1 VNDRQYRSLAKY
13 AGVIAKEL
21 GLAHMDLV
29 LDPGHPG
36 EATDHSEAA
45 ASFEGVYG
53 RYRGAIQVNAR
64 FETYTPEEQRV
75 CIVHELLHAHTERQ
89 RELLRTSLP
98 DAMGRSSYEVFMA
111 AWTQL
116 DELATDAVATAI
128 APKFP
133 LWEGK

>member
-21 GLAHMDLV
+21 GLGHMDLS
-29 LDPGHPG
+29 LDAGHPG
-36 EATDHSEAA
+36 DAVDHSEAA

-53 RYRGAIQVNAR
+53 RHRGVIRVHQNFAS
-64 FETYTPEEQRV
+64 FTPEEQRV
-75 CIVHELLHAHTERQ
+75 CVVHELLHAHTERQ

-116 DELATDAVATAI
+116 DELATDAVSTAI

>member
-21 GLAHMDLV
+21 GLGHVDLS
-29 LDPGHPG
+29 LDAETPGTT
-36 EATDHSEAA
+36 TDHSEAA
-45 ASFEGVYG
+45 ASFEGIYG
-53 RYRGAIQVNAR
+53 RHRGVVRVNPH
-64 FETYTPEEQRV
+64 FELYAPEEQRV

-98 DAMGRSSYEVFMA
+98 DAMGRASYEVFMA

-133 LWEGK
+133 LWEGR